1 MVSQREDPYS
11 RSVQDYLKVIYSH
24 TRENN
29 SVSTVG
35 LAVALDVKPASVT
48 NMLQKMDEFQPRL
61 VNYQKHRGVSLT
73 ANGEKEALRI
83 IRRHRLIE
91 QFLFEVLGYSWD
103 KVHSEAEELEHVIS
117 PYFEDRLAIFLG
129 EPAFDPHGEPIPNR
143 ALEVE
148 LDESIIPLSQLTV
161 GQVAVVR
168 RVNAGPQE
176 LLAYLDEIDLRPG
189 REVQVLERNPID
201 GTMRALIGS
210 KERFFGSSIT
220 EAVFVS
226 LA

>member
-1 MVSQREDPYS
+1 M
-11 RSVQDYLKVIYSH
+11 
-24 TRENN
+24 
-29 SVSTVG
+29 G

-61 VNYQKHRGVSLT
+61 VNYQKHHGVSLT

-117 PYFEDRLAIFLG
+117 PYFEDRMAIFLG

-143 ALEVE
+143 DLEVE
-148 LDESIIPLSQLTV
+148 RDELIIPLTQLT
-161 GQVAVVR
+161 R
-168 RVNAGPQE
+168 RSGGGRPQGKRRAAGAAG
-176 LLAYLDEIDLRPG
+176 LPG
-189 REVQVLERNPID
+189 
-201 GTMRALIGS
+201 
-210 KERFFGSSIT
+210 
-220 EAVFVS
+220 
-226 LA
+226 

>member
-48 NMLQKMDEFQPRL
+48 NMLQKIDEFQPRL

-143 ALEVE
+143 DLEVE
-148 LDESIIPLSQLTV
+148 
-161 GQVAVVR
+161 R
-168 RVNAGPQE
+168 
-176 LLAYLDEIDLRPG
+176 DEIDHSPLAGDGRSGGGCPQGKRRPAG
-189 REVQVLERNPID
+189 AAGLP
-201 GTMRALIGS
+201 G
-210 KERFFGSSIT
+210 
-220 EAVFVS
+220 
-226 LA
+226 